1 MQDMSR
7 TRPLVALLG
16 VLLAVLAGCTK
27 KNTPKGDLPA
37 ADGLLQAA
45 AADMRAVN
53 TVRFAIEATGTVAG
67 LALRRAEGVLT
78 RSGEAQGKAQVEQ
91 FGTNIEL
98 DFIVKGDKM
107 YIKGPTGG
115 YQQVPLSLA
124 SAVYDPSVILNPDKG
139 VANMLATATEAK
151 TEARE
156 AVNGVDAYRVS
167 AKLNSQ
173 AVSAVV
179 PGVSGDITGQLW
191 IGVERPRLLKTTF
204 AVPGQSGTAAGT
216 VTITLSD
223 FDAPVTINAP

>member
-1 MQDMSR
+1 MSR

-16 VLLAVLAGCTK
+16 VLLLGLLGCTK
-27 KNTPKGDLPA
+27 KNDSGGDLPA
-37 ADGLLQAA
+37 ADGLLKAA
-45 AADMRAVN
+45 AEDMRTVT
-53 TVRFAIEATGTVAG
+53 TVRFVIEASGTVAG

-78 RSGEAQGKAQVEQ
+78 REGDAQGKAQVEQ

-98 DFIVKGDKM
+98 EFIVKGSSM

-115 YQQVPLSLA
+115 FQQVPLGLA
-124 SAVYDPSVILNPDKG
+124 STVYDPSAILDPDKG
-139 VANMLATATEAK
+139 VANLLATATEGR

-156 AVNGVDAYRVS
+156 AINGVDAYRVS
-167 AKLNSQ
+167 AKLNTR
-173 AVSAVV
+173 AVSSLV

-191 IGVERPRLLKTTF
+191 IGVDRPRLLKTTF